1 MNWTEQMLAEVRGKR
16 SYEFDLEL
24 TPKLINVNLALK
36 SNGLLASYVAFAMTK
51 EGHL

>member
-1 MNWTEQMLAEVRGKR
+1 MLTEFKGKR
-16 SYEFDLEL
+16 PYEFDVEL

-36 SNGLLASYVAFAMTK
+36 SKGFLASYVAFAMTK